1 MSVNSGISLTA
12 SCIGGYTGS
21 VSASFG
27 NGKGK
32 WMGKDMPVL
41 GSIGVGAAAFQGNVC
56 VWTGSAG
63 ITYKHSFLWHNSD
76 IDSKIYFS

>member
-1 MSVNSGISLTA
+1 VIAWGQQASGGGLNSGTCDMPMSVNSGISLTV

-32 WMGKDMPVL
+32 WMGKDMPVDL
-41 GSIGVGAAAFQGNVC
+41 VLNI
-56 VWTGSAG
+56 
-63 ITYKHSFLWHNSD
+63 
-76 IDSKIYFS
+76 